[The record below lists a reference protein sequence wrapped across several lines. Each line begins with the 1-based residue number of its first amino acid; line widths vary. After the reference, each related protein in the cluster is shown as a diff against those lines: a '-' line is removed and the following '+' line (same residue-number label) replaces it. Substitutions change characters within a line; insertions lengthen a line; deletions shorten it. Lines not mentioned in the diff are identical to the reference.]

1 MQKSKITLVAVIVAA
16 MCGCMSA
23 KEKNLKHPNSSEHSI
38 NLNAP
43 DIVGD
48 LDEGKL
54 KIWYIAM
61 GSRSEGL
68 HGELQGVK
76 VNEKRKGMQIGSSIG
91 TLTYWGEWK
100 HREHLFSMSG
110 WLPADL
116 EAIRPSWRHIQSA
129 LSIPFAPSS
138 LTP

>member
-76 VNEKRKGMQIGSSIG
+76 VNEKKKGMQIESSIG
-91 TLTYWGEWK
+91 TLIYFGEWDQ
-100 HREHLFSMSG
+100 REHLFSRSG

-116 EAIRPSWRHIQSA
+116 EGIHPSRRHIQSEV
-129 LSIPFAPSS
+129 STPFSRPS